1 MNVLIQPALARKLRR
16 RCKVE
21 KLCKVIRV
29 KASTDGQSLPD
40 LVRYFTHQDPQ
51 GKKAMSGA
59 LGADIVHPILLKRF
73 RKALKEAGFEPKLLV
88 LTGYKGT
95 ADASMPVALQ
105 ELKPMAMSHAVV
117 AVGRVIVDLCYK
129 RMGEKYNLPQTYQ
142 EQRIMERWQHVQDVS
157 KFAELTPEDVKR
169 MHQLEQH
176 EQLEQKKL
184 SHEKEHGAMFGNGPL
199 DFVPIT

>member
-1 MNVLIQPALARKLRR
+1 MNVLIQPAIARKLRR
-16 RCKVE
+16 RVGKPCT
-21 KLCKVIRV
+21 VIQV

-73 RKALKEAGFEPKLLV
+73 RKALKEANFEPKLLV
-88 LTGYKGT
+88 LTGYKGH
-95 ADASMPVALQ
+95 AESSMPVALQ

-117 AVGRVIVDLCYK
+117 AVGRLVIDLCYK
-129 RMGEKYNLPQTYQ
+129 RMGENYDLPQTYP

-157 KFAELTPEDVKR
+157 KLAELTPEDVKR
-169 MHQLEQH
+169 MQQLLHH
-176 EQLEQKKL
+176 EAIESKKR
-184 SHEKEHGAMFGNGPL
+184 SMEREYNPSGFGTGPL
-199 DFVPIT
+199 DFIPV